1 MIPQVSG
8 YRTNS
13 PKSSPEY
20 REEFVQIKIDNVTLR
35 FTSMEQIKSIKLA
48 INTAEKM
55 LSDIIHK
62 RDLIE
67 KL

>member
-1 MIPQVSG
+1 MTPQVSG

-20 REEFVQIKIDNVTLR
+20 REEFVQIKIGDVEIR
-35 FTSMEQIKSIKLA
+35 FTTMEQINALKSA
-48 INTAEKM
+48 IITAEKM
-55 LSDIIHK
+55 LSDILHK